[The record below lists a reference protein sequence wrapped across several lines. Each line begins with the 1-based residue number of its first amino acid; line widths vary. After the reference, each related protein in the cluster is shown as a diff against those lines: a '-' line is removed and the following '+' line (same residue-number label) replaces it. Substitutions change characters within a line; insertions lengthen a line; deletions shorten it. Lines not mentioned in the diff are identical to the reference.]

1 MTETPDVSIMTVHSL
16 VNVTLVS
23 WVMVP
28 HALMSMNVQWDSMTV
43 TSTLNV
49 KTRLVLSAVDVVIN
63 SITLLDSPVTE
74 NNALIS
80 MNVLLELTLAM
91 PTLHAKI
98 TSEAMT
104 ALVMMD
110 TKVMEE
116 PALMSMN
123 VLPELTLAV
132 PILIAPTLK
141 VVSTAHAK
149 MVSSRRTVP
158 VLMSTNASPTEITV
172 MTMLPAPTM
181 MVASLVNVNL
191 DTLVMV

>member
-1 MTETPDVSIMTVHSL
+1 MTETPDVSTMTVHSL
-16 VNVTLVS
+16 VNVTLDS
-23 WVMVP
+23 WVTVP
-28 HALMSMNVQWDSMTV
+28 HALMSMNVPWDSTTA
-43 TSTLNV
+43 TSMLNV
-49 KTRLVLSAVDVVIN
+49 KTKLVLSAVDVEIN
-63 SITLLDSPVTE
+63 SITLLVSPVMV

-80 MNVLLELTLAM
+80 MNALLVLTLAM